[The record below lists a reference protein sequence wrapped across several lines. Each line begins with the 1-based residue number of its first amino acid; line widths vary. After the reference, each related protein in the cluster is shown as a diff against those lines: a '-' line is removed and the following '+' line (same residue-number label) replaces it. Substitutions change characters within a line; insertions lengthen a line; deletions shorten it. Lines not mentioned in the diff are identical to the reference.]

1 LEEDEWGAGVLDGDM
16 FAGVSRGGRVFICSD
31 WRKALASTA
40 GFKEVTANL
49 ECDSNGTTFD
59 LGGWL
64 AIRSHKIMFETQ
76 DRAYIVGLNND
87 NTIKA
92 HDENPERP
100 SYAYA
105 TSSAA
110 QLAVPVSFMAIYDD
124 CVMATYTVSSPP
136 YPFEKEIPMLIYA

>member
-1 LEEDEWGAGVLDGDM
+1 ML
-16 FAGVSRGGRVFICSD
+16 
-31 WRKALASTA
+31 
-40 GFKEVTANL
+40 
-49 ECDSNGTTFD
+49 
-59 LGGWL
+59 
-64 AIRSHKIMFETQ
+64 ETQ
-76 DRAYIVGLNND
+76 DRAYIIGLNND

-124 CVMATYTVSSPP
+124 CVMTTYTVSSSP
-136 YPFEKEIPMLIYA
+136 YSYGIPTAMLIYA